1 MSSYDFNIDNYS
13 INDLEQFFKLGNNYN
28 EKAVVERAK
37 SMHSAIMKTMEASST
52 KIKLKKMEQTL
63 LSFLEEAKRLLIE
76 RMSKTRMVV
85 MGDDHRQVIDKRDA
99 HESVLSYIQ
108 PMSVFPTNVA
118 QGTLN
123 PLKKR
128 ITNYSLCM
136 NTLFRDCAGSV
147 DGNMLFVLPY
157 PLKKVISLKLASL
170 EFPDTVFM
178 ISNSSRSNRFFIK
191 ENGTNLESL
200 IFLPEGNYNEQTL
213 PTILQ
218 YAINS
223 ALGSEER
230 FRVTIDEISHRMTIL
245 NTSNTFSIEFSNS
258 ATNQVLSKNLGW
270 YMGYRNA
277 LYINSDAYE
286 SEGIFNPVPLPY
298 IYFILN
304 DYNISSSTTMMGF
317 FGENYIEK
325 NILAK
330 IPIPV
335 ASYQILFD
343 NNSDLISKKRE
354 YFGTVDISKFSIR
367 VLDHHGDLV
376 NTNNMDFSFTLELE
390 IAYDI

>member
-1 MSSYDFNIDNYS
+1 MSSYDFDINNYS
-13 INDLEQFFKLGNNYN
+13 IDDLEQFLKLGNNYN
-28 EKAVVERAK
+28 EKAVVEKAK
-37 SMHSAIMKTMEASST
+37 SMHSAIMQSMAASST
-52 KIKLKKMEQTL
+52 KMKTKKMEKEL
-63 LSFLEEAKRLLIE
+63 VSFLDEAKRILIE
-76 RMSKTRMVV
+76 RMAKTRMVV
-85 MGDDHRQVIDKRDA
+85 MGDDHRQVINKNDA
-99 HESVLSYIQ
+99 PDSVMSYIQ
-108 PMSVFPTNVA
+108 PMTIFPTTVA

-147 DGNMLFVLPY
+147 DGNFLFILPY

-178 ISNSSRSNRFFIK
+178 VSNAKKSNRMFIR
-191 ENGTNLESL
+191 ENTTNLEAL
-200 IFLPEGNYNEQTL
+200 IVLPEGNYTEQTL
-213 PTILQ
+213 PEILQ
-218 YAINS
+218 YAINTG
-223 ALGSEER
+223 LGSDDR

-245 NTSNTFSIEFSNS
+245 NTTNTFSMEFSNP
-258 ATNQVLSKNLGW
+258 ATNPVLSKNLGW
-270 YMGYRNA
+270 YMGYRSA
-277 LYINSDAYE
+277 QYINSDAYE

-317 FGENYIEK
+317 FGENYLEK

-335 ASYQILFD
+335 SSYQILFD

-367 VLDHHGDLV
+367 ILDHYGDLV
-376 NTNNMDFSFTLELE
+376 NTNQMDFSFTLELE

>member
-1 MSSYDFNIDNYS
+1 
-13 INDLEQFFKLGNNYN
+13 
-28 EKAVVERAK
+28 
-37 SMHSAIMKTMEASST
+37 
-52 KIKLKKMEQTL
+52 
-63 LSFLEEAKRLLIE
+63 
-76 RMSKTRMVV
+76 
-85 MGDDHRQVIDKRDA
+85 
-99 HESVLSYIQ
+99 
-108 PMSVFPTNVA
+108 
-118 QGTLN
+118 
-123 PLKKR
+123 
-128 ITNYSLCM
+128 M

-178 ISNSSRSNRFFIK
+178 ISNAKKSNRIFIK
-191 ENGTNLESL
+191 ENETNLEAL
-200 IFLPEGNYNEQTL
+200 IFLPEGNYTEQTL

-223 ALGSEER
+223 ALGSADR

-245 NTSNTFSIEFSNS
+245 NTANTFSMEFFNK
-258 ATNQVLSKNLGW
+258 ATNTILSKNLGW
-270 YMGYRNA
+270 YMGYRSA
-277 LYINSDAYE
+277 LYINGDAYE

-298 IYFILN
+298 IYFTLN

-317 FGENYIEK
+317 FGDNYLEK

-335 ASYQILFD
+335 SSYQILFD

-354 YFGTVDISKFSIR
+354 YFGTVDISKFSIKI
-367 VLDHHGDLV
+367 LDHHGDLV
-376 NTNNMDFSFTLELE
+376 STNNMDFSFTLELE

>member
-1 MSSYDFNIDNYS
+1 MSLYDFDINNYS
-13 INDLEQFFKLGNNYN
+13 IDDLEKFLKLGNNYN
-28 EKAVVERAK
+28 EKAVIERAN
-37 SMHSAIMKTMEASST
+37 SMHSAILKTMSASST
-52 KIKLKKMEQTL
+52 KLKTKKMEKEL
-63 LSFLEEAKRLLIE
+63 VSFLDEAKRILIE
-76 RMSKTRMVV
+76 RMAKTRMIV
-85 MGDDHRQVIDKRDA
+85 MGDDHRQIINKNDA
-99 HESVLSYIQ
+99 PDSVMSYIQ
-108 PMSVFPTNVA
+108 PMTVFPTNVA

-147 DGNMLFVLPY
+147 DGNILFVLPY

-170 EFPDTVFM
+170 ELPDTFFM
-178 ISNSSRSNRFFIK
+178 ISNAKKSNRIYIK
-191 ENGTNLESL
+191 ENNTNLESL
-200 IFLPEGNYNEQTL
+200 IFLPEGNYTEQTL
-213 PTILQ
+213 PAILQ
-218 YAINS
+218 YAIN
-223 ALGSEER
+223 AGLGSADR
-230 FRVTIDEISHRMTIL
+230 FKVTIDEISHRMTIR
-245 NTSNTFSIEFSNS
+245 NTTNTFSMEFSNG
-258 ATNQVLSKNLGW
+258 ATNSILSKNLGW
-270 YMGYRNA
+270 YMGYRRA
-277 LYINSDAYE
+277 LYINGDAYE

-304 DYNISSSTTMMGF
+304 DYNISSSTTIMGF
-317 FGENYIEK
+317 FGENYLEK

-335 ASYQILFD
+335 SQYQILFD

-367 VLDHHGDLV
+367 ILDHHGDLV
-376 NTNNMDFSFTLELE
+376 STNNMDFSFTLELE

>member
-1 MSSYDFNIDNYS
+1 MSSYDFDINNYS
-13 INDLEQFFKLGNNYN
+13 IDDLEQFLKLGNNYN
-28 EKAVVERAK
+28 EKAVVERANA
-37 SMHSAIMKTMEASST
+37 MHSAIMKSMSASST
-52 KIKLKKMEQTL
+52 KMKTKKMEKEL
-63 LSFLEEAKRLLIE
+63 VSFLDEAKRILIE
-76 RMSKTRMVV
+76 RMAKTRMVV
-85 MGDDHRQVIDKRDA
+85 MGDDHRQVINKNDA
-99 HESVLSYIQ
+99 PDSVMSYIQ
-108 PMSVFPTNVA
+108 PMTIFPTTVA

-136 NTLFRDCAGSV
+136 NTLFRDCTGSV
-147 DGNMLFVLPY
+147 DGNFLFILPY

-178 ISNSSRSNRFFIK
+178 VSNAKKSNRMFIR
-191 ENGTNLESL
+191 ENGTNLEAL
-200 IFLPEGNYNEQTL
+200 IILPEGNYTEQTL
-213 PTILQ
+213 PAILQ
-218 YAINS
+218 YAINTG
-223 ALGSEER
+223 LGSDNR
-230 FRVTIDEISHRMTIL
+230 FQVTIDEISHRMTIL
-245 NTSNTFSIEFSNS
+245 NNTNTFSMEFSNP
-258 ATNQVLSKNLGW
+258 ATNSVLSKNLGW
-270 YMGYRNA
+270 YMGYRSA
-277 LYINSDAYE
+277 QYINSDAYE

-317 FGENYIEK
+317 FGENYLEK

-335 ASYQILFD
+335 NSYQILFD

-367 VLDHHGDLV
+367 ILDHYGDLV
-376 NTNNMDFSFTLELE
+376 ATNQMDFSFTLELE

>member
-1 MSSYDFNIDNYS
+1 MSSYDFDINNYS
-13 INDLEQFFKLGNNYN
+13 ISDLEQFLKLGNNYD
-28 EKAVVERAK
+28 EKSVIEKVK
-37 SMHSAIMKTMEASST
+37 TMHSTIVQTMRASST
-52 KIKLKKMEQTL
+52 KIKTKKIENDLVSFLTEAQQILIDRLKKTPM
-63 LSFLEEAKRLLIE
+63 IN
-76 RMSKTRMVV
+76 
-85 MGDDHRQVIDKRDA
+85 MGDDHRQLINTNTAR
-99 HESVLSYIQ
+99 ESIMSYMH
-108 PMSVFPTNVA
+108 PMPVFPTTVS

-128 ITNYSLCM
+128 ITTYSLCM

-147 DGNMLFVLPY
+147 DGNILFVLPY
-157 PLKKVISLKLASL
+157 PLKKVISMKLSSL
-170 EFPDTVFM
+170 EFSDSIFM
-178 ISNSSRSNRFFIK
+178 LSNLKKTNRLFIK
-191 ENGTNLESL
+191 ENNTNLESL
-200 IFLPEGNYNEQTL
+200 IILPEGNYTETTL
-213 PTILQ
+213 PALLQ

-223 ALGSEER
+223 ALGSANR
-230 FRVTIDEISHRMTIL
+230 FKVTIDEISHRMTIL
-245 NTSNTFSIEFSNS
+245 NTTNTFSMEFSNS
-258 ATNQVLSKNLGW
+258 STNSILSKNLGW
-270 YMGYRNA
+270 YMGYRCA
-277 LYINSDAYE
+277 QYINSDSYQ

-304 DYNISSSTTMMGF
+304 DYNISSSTTIMGF

-335 ASYQILFD
+335 NSYQILFD

-367 VLDHHGDLV
+367 ILDQYGDLV
-376 NTNNMDFSFTLELE
+376 YTNQMDFSFTLELE

>member
-1 MSSYDFNIDNYS
+1 MSSYDFDINNYS
-13 INDLEQFFKLGNNYN
+13 IDDLEKFLKLGNNYN
-28 EKAVVERAK
+28 EKVVVEKAK
-37 SMHSAIMKTMEASST
+37 SMHSAIMKSMAASST
-52 KIKLKKMEQTL
+52 KIKTKKIEKEL
-63 LSFLEEAKRLLIE
+63 VSFLDEAKRILIE
-76 RMSKTRMVV
+76 RMARTRMIV
-85 MGDDHRQVIDKRDA
+85 MGDDHRQVIDKNDA
-99 HESVLSYIQ
+99 PDSIMSYIQ
-108 PMSVFPTNVA
+108 PMTIFPTTVA

-147 DGNMLFVLPY
+147 DGNTLFILPY

-178 ISNSSRSNRFFIK
+178 LTNAKKSNRIFIK

-200 IFLPEGNYNEQTL
+200 IILPEGNYTEQTL
-213 PTILQ
+213 PEILQ
-218 YAINS
+218 YAIN
-223 ALGSEER
+223 AGLGSGDR
-230 FRVTIDEISHRMTIL
+230 FKVTIDEISHRMTIF
-245 NTSNTFSIEFSNS
+245 NSTNTFSMEFLNA
-258 ATNQVLSKNLGW
+258 ATNSMLPKNLGW
-270 YMGYRNA
+270 YMGYRKA
-277 LYINSDAYE
+277 QYINSDAYE
-286 SEGIFNPVPLPY
+286 SEGIFNPVSLPY

-304 DYNISSSTTMMGF
+304 DFNISSSTTIMGF
-317 FGENYIEK
+317 FGDNYLEK

-335 ASYQILFD
+335 NSYQILFD

-367 VLDHHGDLV
+367 ILDHHGDLV
-376 NTNNMDFSFTLELE
+376 NTNHMDFSFTLELE

>member
-1 MSSYDFNIDNYS
+1 MTSYDFDINNYS
-13 INDLEQFFKLGNNYN
+13 IDDLEKFLKLGNNYN
-28 EKAVVERAK
+28 EKAVVERANY
-37 SMHSAIMKTMEASST
+37 MHSAIMKSMAASST
-52 KIKLKKMEQTL
+52 KIKNKKIEKEL
-63 LSFLEEAKRLLIE
+63 VSFLDEAKRILIE
-76 RMSKTRMVV
+76 RISKTRMVV
-85 MGDDHRQVIDKRDA
+85 MGDDHRQVINKNDA
-99 HESVLSYIQ
+99 PDSIMSYIQ
-108 PMSVFPTNVA
+108 PMTIFPTTVA

-136 NTLFRDCAGSV
+136 NTLFRDCTGSV

-178 ISNSSRSNRFFIK
+178 ISNAKKSNRIFIK
-191 ENGTNLESL
+191 ENGTNLEAL
-200 IFLPEGNYNEQTL
+200 IFLPEGNYTEQTL

-223 ALGSEER
+223 ALGSADR
-230 FRVTIDEISHRMTIL
+230 FRVTIDVISHRMTIL
-245 NTSNTFSIEFSNS
+245 NTANKFSMEFFNK
-258 ATNQVLSKNLGW
+258 ATNTVLSKNLGW
-270 YMGYRNA
+270 YMGYRSA
-277 LYINSDAYE
+277 LYINGDAYE

-298 IYFILN
+298 IYFTLN
-304 DYNISSSTTMMGF
+304 DYNISSSTTIMGF
-317 FGENYIEK
+317 FGDNYLEK

-335 ASYQILFD
+335 SSYQILFD

-354 YFGTVDISKFSIR
+354 YFGTVDISKFSIKI
-367 VLDHHGDLV
+367 LDHHGDLV
-376 NTNNMDFSFTLELE
+376 CTNNMDFSFTLELE

>member
-1 MSSYDFNIDNYS
+1 MSSYDFDINNYS
-13 INDLEQFFKLGNNYN
+13 VDDLEKFLKLGNNYN
-28 EKAVVERAK
+28 EKAVVEKANT
-37 SMHSAIMKTMEASST
+37 MHSAIMNSMSASST
-52 KIKLKKMEQTL
+52 KMKTKKMEKEL
-63 LSFLEEAKRLLIE
+63 VSFLDEAKRILIE
-76 RMSKTRMVV
+76 RLAKTRMIN
-85 MGDDHRQVIDKRDA
+85 MGDDHRQIINKQDA
-99 HESVLSYIQ
+99 QDSIMSYIQ
-108 PMSVFPTNVA
+108 PMTIFPTTVA

-128 ITNYSLCM
+128 VTNYSLCM
-136 NTLFRDCAGSV
+136 NTLFRDCAGSI

-178 ISNSSRSNRFFIK
+178 VSNAKKTNRMFIR
-191 ENGTNLESL
+191 ENNTNLEAL
-200 IFLPEGNYNEQTL
+200 IILPDGNYTEQTL
-213 PTILQ
+213 PQILQ
-218 YAINS
+218 YAINASLNS
-223 ALGSEER
+223 AER

-245 NTSNTFSIEFSNS
+245 NTTNTFSMEFSNP
-258 ATNQVLSKNLGW
+258 ATNSVLSKNLGW
-270 YMGYRNA
+270 YMGYRSA
-277 LYINSDAYE
+277 QYINSDGYE

-317 FGENYIEK
+317 FGENYLEK

-335 ASYQILFD
+335 NSYQILFD

-367 VLDHHGDLV
+367 ILDHYGDLV
-376 NTNNMDFSFTLELE
+376 NTNHMDFSFTLELE

>member
-1 MSSYDFNIDNYS
+1 MSSYDFDINNYS
-13 INDLEQFFKLGNNYN
+13 VSDLEQFLKLGNNYD
-28 EKAVVERAK
+28 EKSVIEKVK
-37 SMHSAIMKTMEASST
+37 TMHSTIVKTMNASST
-52 KIKLKKMEQTL
+52 KMKTKKIENELVSFLTEAQQILIDRLKKTPM
-63 LSFLEEAKRLLIE
+63 IN
-76 RMSKTRMVV
+76 
-85 MGDDHRQVIDKRDA
+85 MGDDHRQLINTNTAR
-99 HESVLSYIQ
+99 ESIMSYMH
-108 PMSVFPTNVA
+108 PMTVFPTTVS

-128 ITNYSLCM
+128 ITTYSLCM

-147 DGNMLFVLPY
+147 DGNILFILPY
-157 PLKKVISLKLASL
+157 PLKKVISMKLSSL
-170 EFPDTVFM
+170 EFSDSIFM
-178 ISNSSRSNRFFIK
+178 LSNLKKTNRLFIR
-191 ENGTNLESL
+191 ENNTNLESL
-200 IFLPEGNYNEQTL
+200 VILPEGNYTETTL
-213 PTILQ
+213 PALLQ

-223 ALGSEER
+223 ALGSENR

-245 NTSNTFSIEFSNS
+245 NTTNTFSMEFSNS
-258 ATNQVLSKNLGW
+258 STNSILSKNLGW
-270 YMGYRNA
+270 YMGYRCA
-277 LYINSDAYE
+277 QYINSDSYQ

-304 DYNISSSTTMMGF
+304 DYNISSSTTIMGF

-335 ASYQILFD
+335 NSYQILFD

-367 VLDHHGDLV
+367 ILDQYGDLV
-376 NTNNMDFSFTLELE
+376 YTNQMDFSFTLELE

>member
-1 MSSYDFNIDNYS
+1 MSSYDFDINNYS
-13 INDLEQFFKLGNNYN
+13 VDDLEKFLKLGNNYN
-28 EKAVVERAK
+28 EKAVVEKANT
-37 SMHSAIMKTMEASST
+37 MHSAIMKSMAASST
-52 KIKLKKMEQTL
+52 KIKTKKMEKEL
-63 LSFLEEAKRLLIE
+63 VSFLDEAKRLLIE
-76 RMSKTRMVV
+76 RLAKTRMIN
-85 MGDDHRQVIDKRDA
+85 MGDDHRQIINKQDA
-99 HESVLSYIQ
+99 PDSIMSYIQ
-108 PMSVFPTNVA
+108 PMTMFPTTVA

-136 NTLFRDCAGSV
+136 NTLFHDCLGSA
-147 DGNMLFVLPY
+147 DGNMMFVLPY

-178 ISNSSRSNRFFIK
+178 VSNAKKTNRMYIK
-191 ENGTNLESL
+191 ENVTNLETL
-200 IFLPEGNYNEQTL
+200 IILPDGNYTEQTL

-218 YAINS
+218 YAINKG
-223 ALGSEER
+223 LGSENR

-245 NTSNTFSIEFSNS
+245 NTTNTFSMEFSNQ
-258 ATNQVLSKNLGW
+258 ATNPILSKNLGW
-270 YMGYRNA
+270 YMGYRCMQYN
-277 LYINSDAYE
+277 NCDAYE
-286 SEGIFNPVPLPY
+286 SEGLFNPVPLPY

-304 DYNISSSTTMMGF
+304 DYNISSSTTIMGF
-317 FGENYIEK
+317 FGDNYLEK

-335 ASYQILFD
+335 NSYQIMFD

-367 VLDHHGDLV
+367 ILDHFGDVV
-376 NTNNMDFSFTLELE
+376 NTNQMDFSFTLELE

>member
-1 MSSYDFNIDNYS
+1 MSSYDFDINNYS
-13 INDLEQFFKLGNNYN
+13 VDDLEKFLKLGNNYN
-28 EKAVVERAK
+28 EKAVAEKAN
-37 SMHSAIMKTMEASST
+37 SMHSAIMKSMSASST
-52 KIKLKKMEQTL
+52 KIKTKKMEKEL
-63 LSFLEEAKRLLIE
+63 VSFLDEAKRLLIE
-76 RMSKTRMVV
+76 RLAKTRMIN
-85 MGDDHRQVIDKRDA
+85 MGDDHRQIINKQDA
-99 HESVLSYIQ
+99 PDSIMSYIQ
-108 PMSVFPTNVA
+108 PMTIFPTTVA

-128 ITNYSLCM
+128 VTNYSLCM
-136 NTLFRDCAGSV
+136 NTLFRDCAGSI
-147 DGNMLFVLPY
+147 DGNMMFVLPY

-178 ISNSSRSNRFFIK
+178 VSNAKKTNRMFIR
-191 ENGTNLESL
+191 ENNTKLEAL
-200 IFLPEGNYNEQTL
+200 IILPDGNYTEQTL
-213 PTILQ
+213 PQILQ
-218 YAINS
+218 YAINASLDS
-223 ALGSEER
+223 AER

-245 NTSNTFSIEFSNS
+245 NTTNTFSMEFSNP
-258 ATNQVLSKNLGW
+258 ATNSVLSKNLGW
-270 YMGYRNA
+270 YMGYRSA
-277 LYINSDAYE
+277 QYINSDGYE

-317 FGENYIEK
+317 FGDNYLEK

-335 ASYQILFD
+335 NSYQILFD

-367 VLDHHGDLV
+367 ILDHYGDLV
-376 NTNNMDFSFTLELE
+376 NTNQMDFSFTLELE

>member
-1 MSSYDFNIDNYS
+1 MSLYDFDINNYS
-13 INDLEQFFKLGNNYN
+13 IDDLEQFLKLGNNYN
-28 EKAVVERAK
+28 EKAVVEKAK
-37 SMHSAIMKTMEASST
+37 SMHSAIMKSMAASST
-52 KIKLKKMEQTL
+52 KIKTKKMEQKL
-63 LSFLEEAKRLLIE
+63 VSFLDEARRILIE
-76 RMSKTRMVV
+76 RMAKTRMIV
-85 MGDDHRQVIDKRDA
+85 MGDDHRQVIDKNDA
-99 HESVLSYIQ
+99 PDSIMSYIQ
-108 PMSVFPTNVA
+108 PMTIFPTTVA

-136 NTLFRDCAGSV
+136 NTLFRDCAGSI

-178 ISNSSRSNRFFIK
+178 VSNAKKSNRIFIK

-200 IFLPEGNYNEQTL
+200 IILPEGNYTEQTL
-213 PTILQ
+213 PEILQ

-223 ALGSEER
+223 SLGSGER
-230 FRVTIDEISHRMTIL
+230 FKVTIDEISHRMTIL
-245 NTSNTFSIEFSNS
+245 NNGNTFSMEFLNA
-258 ATNQVLSKNLGW
+258 ATNSILSKNLGW
-270 YMGYRNA
+270 YMGYRKA
-277 LYINSDAYE
+277 QYINSDSYE

-317 FGENYIEK
+317 FGENYLEK

-330 IPIPV
+330 IPIPIS
-335 ASYQILFD
+335 SYQILFD

-367 VLDHHGDLV
+367 ILDHHGDLV
-376 NTNNMDFSFTLELE
+376 NTNYMDFSFTLELE